1 MKKHILVV
9 PGDGIGQE
17 VTAVGKK
24 VLEKIAEK
32 FGHEFTYDEALIGH
46 VAIEA
51 TGEPLPA
58 ETLEKMRASD
68 AILLVLLVTSNM
80 ITIHMQKFVLNKDC

>member
-1 MKKHILVV
+1 MPCCLVALMPSKQPMANKNILIV

-24 VLEKIAEK
+24 VLDKIAAK
-32 FGHEFTYDEALIGH
+32 FGHEFSYDEALIGH

-51 TGEPLPA
+51 TGNPLPD
-58 ETLEKMRASD
+58 ESLDKMTKY
-68 AILLVLLVTSNM
+68 VP
-80 ITIHMQKFVLNKDC
+80 NKAC